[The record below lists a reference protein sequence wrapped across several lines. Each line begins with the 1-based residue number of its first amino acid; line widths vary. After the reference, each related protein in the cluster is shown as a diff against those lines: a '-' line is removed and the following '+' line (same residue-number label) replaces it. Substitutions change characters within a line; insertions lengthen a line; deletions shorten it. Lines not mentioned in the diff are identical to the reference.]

1 MSSQSK
7 IKIATSDDNILES
20 VNSNSVLGVVDK
32 EDKATEECLS
42 SQTDRCKVKTEAP
55 NGRQRK
61 LGISRGEIKEDE
73 PLTGNVSDGSGSRCR
88 DRELPQFQ
96 AVTQQSR
103 LRIGEDTVTDRCSE
117 CGAIRERYTESE
129 LSLALV
135 VINTFVH
142 RDPQLAAPLLPE
154 IFMVTSRIARKPL
167 YSWESEVN
175 NLNE

>member
-20 VNSNSVLGVVDK
+20 ANSNYVLGVVDK
-32 EDKATEECLS
+32 EDKGVEEVPSC
-42 SQTDRCKVKTEAP
+42 QGDKGKVKTEA
-55 NGRQRK
+55 GRQRK
-61 LGISRGEIKEDE
+61 FGISRGEIKEGE
-73 PLTGNVSDGSGSRCR
+73 PLTGNVSDGSSSRC
-88 DRELPQFQ
+88 RELPQFQ

-103 LRIGEDTVTDRCSE
+103 LRTGEDTVTDRCGD
-117 CGAIRERYTESE
+117 CGAVRERYTESE

-154 IFMVTSRIARKPL
+154 IFIVTSRIARKPL

-175 NLNE
+175 NFND

>member
-1 MSSQSK
+1 M
-7 IKIATSDDNILES
+7 
-20 VNSNSVLGVVDK
+20 LGVVEK
-32 EDKATEECLS
+32 EDKGMEDVPC
-42 SQTDRCKVKTEAP
+42 SQADRSKVKTEAQ

-61 LGISRGEIKEDE
+61 FGMSRGEIKEDE
-73 PLTGNVSDGSGSRCR
+73 PLTGNVSDGSGSRC
-88 DRELPQFQ
+88 RELPQFQ

-103 LRIGEDTVTDRCSE
+103 LRIGEDTVTDRCSD

-135 VINTFVH
+135 VVNTFVH

-175 NLNE
+175 HLNL